1 MVRAF
6 FVLKMKEM
14 FRISEQEKEIVMR
27 RSNWKSKLVVVIAV
41 VIGILCG
48 LAAAYVVNQKVGAAY
63 LGLAFFNVFDDPCV
77 SHWRVGG
84 KNDETKQDAE

>member
-1 MVRAF
+1 
-6 FVLKMKEM
+6 
-14 FRISEQEKEIVMR
+14 MR

-48 LAAAYVVNQKVGAAY
+48 LAAAYVVNQKFGAAY
-63 LGLAFFNVFDDPCV
+63 IWTGIFYYHAIGGRNLNVFDDPCI
-77 SHWRVGG
+77 SYRRVGG

>member
-14 FRISEQEKEIVMR
+14 FRISEQEEEIVMR

-48 LAAAYVVNQKVGAAY
+48 LAAAYVVNQKFGAAY
-63 LGLAFFNVFDDPCV
+63 IGLALVAGILMFLMIRVF
-77 SHWRVGG
+77 HIG
-84 KNDETKQDAE
+84 E

>member
-14 FRISEQEKEIVMR
+14 FRISEQEKENVMR
-27 RSNWKSKLVVVIAV
+27 RSNWKSKQVVVIAV

-48 LAAAYVVNQKVGAAY
+48 LAGIFYYHAIGGRN
-63 LGLAFFNVFDDPCV
+63 LNVFDDPCV
-77 SHWRVGG
+77 SYWRVGG
-84 KNDETKQDAE
+84 KNDETKQDPE

>member
-14 FRISEQEKEIVMR
+14 FRISEQEKENVMR

-48 LAAAYVVNQKVGAAY
+48 LAAAYVVNQKFGAAY
-63 LGLAFFNVFDDPCV
+63 IGLAFITMPLVAGILMFLMIRVF
-77 SHWRVGG
+77 HIG
-84 KNDETKQDAE
+84 E

>member
-1 MVRAF
+1 MIRAF
-6 FVLKMKEM
+6 FVLKIKEM

-48 LAAAYVVNQKVGAAY
+48 LFAAFLVNQKFGTAY
-63 LGLAFFNVFDDPCV
+63 IGLAFFITMPLVAGILMFLMIRVF
-77 SHWRVGG
+77 HIG
-84 KNDETKQDAE
+84 E